1 MGKLTKKGA
10 LEVTGTLDRLAA
22 LLHEDGATLGIP
34 ERVAADFIHKCDL
47 LGDHIERKAGIDPVT
62 KKALD
67 GDDPVKEPGF
77 DPEQIGE
84 EKAGPDEQEPD
95 ESYMGGHFSQQENRE
110 LREKVEEGGL
120 EDQERET
127 PTPGKQAAEDRLAEA
142 LDLLTPH
149 IASMNEM
156 LALVTKLAKKGDD
169 DEEAEGE
176 ESEGEAEDVEAGK
189 KASHGFQLD
198 A

>member
-1 MGKLTKKGA
+1 MAKLTKKGA
-10 LEVTGTLDRLAA
+10 LEVTGTLDRLAT
-22 LLHEDGATLGIP
+22 LLHEERDTLGIP

-62 KKALD
+62 KNALD

-84 EKAGPDEQEPD
+84 EKAGPKEDEPD
-95 ESYMGGHFSQQENRE
+95 ESYMDGHFSQQENRE
-110 LREKVEEGGL
+110 LRDKVEDGGL
-120 EDQERET
+120 EDQEREK
-127 PTPGKQAAEDRLAEA
+127 PTPGKQAAEDHLAEA
-142 LDLLTPH
+142 LNLLTPH
-149 IASMNEM
+149 VASMNEM

-169 DEEAEGE
+169 DEVEGE
-176 ESEGEAEDVEAGK
+176 ESEGEAEDVAAGK
-189 KASHGFQLD
+189 KASDHGFKLD

>member
-1 MGKLTKKGA
+1 MTQLTKKGA
-10 LEVTGTLDRLAA
+10 LEVTGTLDRLAT
-22 LLHEDGATLGIP
+22 LLHEERETLGIP

-47 LGDHIERKAGIDPVT
+47 LGDHIERRAGIDPVT
-62 KKALD
+62 KEALD

-84 EKAGPDEQEPD
+84 EKAGPQEDEPD
-95 ESYMGGHFSQQENRE
+95 ESYMDGHFSQQENRE
-110 LREKVEEGGL
+110 LREKAEEGGL
-120 EDQERET
+120 EDQERDD

-149 IASMNEM
+149 VASMNEM
-156 LALVTKLAKKGDD
+156 LGLVTKLAKKGEE
-169 DEEAEGE
+169 DEEVEGE
-176 ESEGEAEDVEAGK
+176 ESEGEAEDVAAEK
-189 KASHGFQLD
+189 KASHGFNLS